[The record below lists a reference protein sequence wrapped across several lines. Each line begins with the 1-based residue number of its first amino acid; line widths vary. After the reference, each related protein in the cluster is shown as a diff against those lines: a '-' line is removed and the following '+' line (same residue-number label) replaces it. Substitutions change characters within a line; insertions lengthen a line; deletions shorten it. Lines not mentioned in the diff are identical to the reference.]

1 MKRNFMRILAFI
13 MAFSLLG
20 LLFGCDKDAQLQTNT
35 ETTQS
40 TELGFPFD
48 VNKSY
53 LHSRSGI
60 IAGSSCKV
68 FVEPADIVKVH
79 EYVKYPAQGQCGM
92 QDNGSDIY
100 FEGLMAGEVKVTLSY
115 TYPTMEPEEVT
126 FTLKV
131 SDDFTV
137 TKVE

>member
-1 MKRNFMRILAFI
+1 MKKFMRILAFI

-48 VNKSY
+48 VNKAY
-53 LHSRSGI
+53 LHSRIGI
-60 IAGSSCKV
+60 IAGSNCKV
-68 FVEPADIVKVH
+68 SVEPEDIVKVY
-79 EYVKYPAQGQCGM
+79 EYVDYPAQDQCGM
-92 QDNGSDIY
+92 QDNGADIY
-100 FEGLMAGEVKVTLSY
+100 FEGLKPGEAKVTLSY
-115 TYPTMEPEEVT
+115 TYPTMEPEEII

-131 SDDFTV
+131 SEDLTV
-137 TKVE
+137 AKSE